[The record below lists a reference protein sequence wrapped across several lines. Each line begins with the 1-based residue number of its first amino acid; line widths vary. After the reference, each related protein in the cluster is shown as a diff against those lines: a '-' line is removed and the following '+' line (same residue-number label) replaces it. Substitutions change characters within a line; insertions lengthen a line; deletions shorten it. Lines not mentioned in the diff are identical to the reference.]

1 MKHTKRLLAAV
12 MALTMVSALA
22 PMSAF
27 AADDTIIKQD
37 TADKT
42 GTMTAT
48 YDVTAKYTVTIP
60 AGVTLNAEAEVTSEI
75 TAENVLIEKGKQVVV
90 KLTSGTN
97 TTEGSTF
104 NAKKGDSTA
113 EYTISAGT
121 PAAAVSVGDTVAT
134 FSNGTAKQ
142 TSTLTFSKP
151 TGWTE
156 AGEHTETLT
165 FTIAVEKPA
174 APSLAD
180 AFKNGS
186 VTAVKV
192 NNKNG
197 GTNTYAFTYNDG
209 TFTQINPD
217 GQNGYSY
224 NRSFVSLTKD
234 NNDLV
239 IKTMAEPD
247 GSIVD
252 TFFEQYVRTY
262 TFDTSNN
269 TYTYTPPTTENS
281 STQNHRTFNSISVN
295 GTEIPVTLES

>member
-1 MKHTKRLLAAV
+1 MKHTKKLLAAV
-12 MALTMVSALA
+12 MALTMVSAVA

-27 AADDTIIKQD
+27 AITQDDIDPD
-37 TADKT
+37 TGKAT
-42 GTMTAT
+42 GEMTAT

-60 AGVTLNAEAEVTSEI
+60 SGVTLDAEADVTSEI
-75 TAENVLIEKGKQVVV
+75 TAENVLIVKGDQVVV
-90 KLTSGTN
+90 KLTGGTN

-104 NAKKGDSTA
+104 HAKKGDSTA

-151 TGWTE
+151 TGWTA

-180 AFKNGS
+180 AFNNGA
-186 VTAVKV
+186 VTAVKL
-192 NNKNG
+192 NDQG
-197 GTNTYAFTYNDG
+197 GMTKTFGFTYNNG
-209 TFTQINPD
+209 TFTSINPD
-217 GQNGYSY
+217 GQNGYSPNLAY
-224 NRSFVSLTKD
+224 VSLTKD

-239 IKTMAEPD
+239 LKTMSEPD
-247 GSIVD
+247 GSMGSSI
-252 TFFEQYVRTY
+252 FEKYIRTY

-269 TYTYTPPTTENS
+269 TYTYTPPTTETAN
-281 STQNHRTFNSISVN
+281 TQNRRTFNSISVN

>member
-12 MALTMVSALA
+12 MALTMVSAIA
-22 PMSAF
+22 PMSTF
-27 AADDTIIKQD
+27 ADTEVKQD
-37 TADKT
+37 SSNQS
-42 GTMTAT
+42 GEMTAT

-60 AGVTLNAEAEVTSEI
+60 AGVTLDAEEDVTSDI
-75 TAENVLIEKGKQVVV
+75 TAENVLIEKGKEVVV
-90 KLTSGTN
+90 KLTGGTN
-97 TTEGSTF
+97 TTEGSIF
-104 NAKKGDSTA
+104 HAMRGDSTA
-113 EYTISAGT
+113 KYTISAGT

-142 TSTLTFSKP
+142 SSTLTFSKP
-151 TGWTE
+151 TGWTV

-192 NNKNG
+192 NKPG
-197 GTNTYAFTYNDG
+197 GTTNTFGFTYENG
-209 TFTQINPD
+209 TFTSINPD
-217 GQNGYSY
+217 GNNGYTS
-224 NRSFVSLTKD
+224 NFANNVKLTKE

-239 IKTMAEPD
+239 LKTTAIED
-247 GSIVD
+247 GSFSM
-252 TFFEQYVRTY
+252 TPQFVRTY

-269 TYTYTPPTTENS
+269 TYTYTPPTDVNNSTENC
-281 STQNHRTFNSISVN
+281 RTFNSISVN
-295 GTEIPVTLES
+295 GTEIPVTLDS

>member
-1 MKHTKRLLAAV
+1 MKTNKIIAGL
-12 MALTMVSALA
+12 SALA
-22 PMSAF
+22 MAAAIAPMGAF
-27 AADDTIIKQD
+27 AADTEINQD

-42 GTMTAT
+42 GTMLAT

-60 AGVTLNAEAEVTSEI
+60 SGVTLNADEEVTSNI

-90 KLTSGTN
+90 TLTGGSN
-97 TTEGSTF
+97 TTTGSTF
-104 NAKKGDSTA
+104 HAKKGDSTA

-121 PAAAVSVGDTVAT
+121 PAATVSVGGTVAT
-134 FSNGTAKQ
+134 FSTGTAKQ
-142 TSTLTFSKP
+142 TATLTFSKP

-165 FTIAVEKPA
+165 FTIAVKDEP

-180 AFKNGS
+180 AFKNGA

-197 GTNTYAFTYNDG
+197 GTNIYGFTYKDG
-209 TFTQINPD
+209 TFTSISPD
-217 GQNGYSY
+217 GNNGYTS
-224 NRSFVSLTKD
+224 NSLSNVKLTKE

-239 IKTMAEPD
+239 LKTMAIED
-247 GSIVD
+247 GSFSM
-252 TFFEQYVRTY
+252 TPQFVRTY

-269 TYTYTPPTTENS
+269 TYTYTPPTDVNNSIENC
-281 STQNHRTFNSISVN
+281 RTFVSISVN
-295 GTEIPVTLES
+295 GTEISVTRES

>member
-1 MKHTKRLLAAV
+1 MKHTKKLLAAV
-12 MALTMVSALA
+12 MAFAMVSAIA
-22 PMSAF
+22 PISAF
-27 AADDTIIKQD
+27 ADTEVKQD
-37 TADKT
+37 STKQSGD
-42 GTMTAT
+42 MTAT
-48 YDVTAKYTVTIP
+48 YEVEAKYTVTIP
-60 AGVTLNAEAEVTSEI
+60 AGVTLDAEAEVTSNI
-75 TAENVLIEKGKQVVV
+75 TAENVLIVKGKQVVV
-90 KLTSGTN
+90 TLTKGSN
-97 TTEGSTF
+97 TTTGSTF
-104 NAKKGDSTA
+104 HAKKGESTA

-134 FSNGTAKQ
+134 FSNGTAEQ

-165 FTIAVEKPA
+165 FTIAVKDEP

-180 AFKNGS
+180 AFKNGA

-197 GTNTYAFTYNDG
+197 GTNIYGFTYNDG
-209 TFTQINPD
+209 TFTSISPD
-217 GQNGYSY
+217 GNNGYTS
-224 NRSFVSLTKD
+224 NFASNVKLTKE

-239 IKTMAEPD
+239 FKAMAIED
-247 GSIVD
+247 GSFSM
-252 TFFEQYVRTY
+252 TPQFVRTY

-269 TYTYTPPTTENS
+269 TYTYTPPTDVNNSIENC
-281 STQNHRTFNSISVN
+281 RTFVSISVN